1 MKKTVL
7 LSLRGRQ
14 AYQDQDPDTIEL
26 ITEGTLE
33 QTEGGWEISYQ
44 ETALT
49 GMEGVSTTFRVE
61 PDKIILTRTGKL
73 NSQMIFRE
81 GEVHE
86 SLYQMEFGA
95 LMISVMAAKIRWNI
109 TEKGGTVDLIYAIEI
124 ENSASGTVDYHLDIQ
139 VR

>member
-1 MKKTVL
+1 MKKIVL

-109 TEKGGTVDLIYAIEI
+109 TEKGGTVDLLYAIEI

>member
-1 MKKTVL
+1 MTKTVL
-7 LSLRGRQ
+7 LSIQGRQ
-14 AYQDQDPDTIEL
+14 TYQDQEPDLIEL
-26 ITEGTLE
+26 ITEGTLT
-33 QTEGGWEISYQ
+33 QTDNGWEISYQ

-49 GMEGVSTTFRVE
+49 GLEGVNTTFRVE
-61 PDKIILTRTGKL
+61 PDRIVLTRTGKL

-95 LMISVMAAKIRWNI
+95 LMISVMAAKIRWDI
-109 TEKGGTVDLIYAIEI
+109 TDQGGTVDLLYAIEI